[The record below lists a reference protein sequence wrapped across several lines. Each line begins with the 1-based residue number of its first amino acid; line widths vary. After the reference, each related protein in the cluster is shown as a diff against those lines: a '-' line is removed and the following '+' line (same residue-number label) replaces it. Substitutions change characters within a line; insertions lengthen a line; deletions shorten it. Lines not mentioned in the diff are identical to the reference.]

1 LSIDAPRFRQRA
13 AGTHALPPPDAGS
26 EITLSVV
33 AAGVHTAALLFTA
46 GALAWVVFRLLG
58 LRLLRQSWV
67 NFELLWGALLV
78 VVGAIALA
86 LAVQERAA

>member
-1 LSIDAPRFRQRA
+1 MRSQSRCFVTVPCSCF
-13 AGTHALPPPDAGS
+13 ALEADG
-26 EITLSVV
+26 VV
-33 AAGVHTAALLFTA
+33 
-46 GALAWVVFRLLG
+46 AWVVFRLLG